1 MGAKQKKDTMS
12 ASEAKNNF
20 GELLEFAQKKPIKIV
35 RNGRPVAVV
44 ISNEEFDR
52 LEALEDQWWARQADE
67 ALKEGTLGAEASE
80 KFLAEMMN
88 AKN

>member
-20 GELLEFAQKKPIKIV
+20 GELLECARKKPVKIE

-44 ISNEEFDR
+44 ISNEEFER
-52 LEALEDQWWARQADE
+52 LEALEDEWWARQADE
-67 ALKEGTLGAEASE
+67 ALKEGTLGAEDSE